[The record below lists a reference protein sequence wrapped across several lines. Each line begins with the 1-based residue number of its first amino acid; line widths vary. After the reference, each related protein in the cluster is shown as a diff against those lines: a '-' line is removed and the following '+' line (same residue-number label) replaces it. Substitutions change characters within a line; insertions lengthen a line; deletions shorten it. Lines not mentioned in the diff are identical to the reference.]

1 MGAPPT
7 AAELRQAADAV
18 PVGQGPSVPAL
29 AAGAQPT
36 AGLLEAVKPTAN
48 LAIQVLPVV
57 AAQQAGHRVPGRAG
71 AACRPGPVVG
81 SAAVDWRVDRLVSRR
96 SKRC

>member
-1 MGAPPT
+1 MQQRRWWLKVGAPPT

-36 AGLLEAVKPTAN
+36 AGRGLLEAVKST
-48 LAIQVLPVV
+48 VLHV
-57 AAQQAGHRVPGRAG
+57 
-71 AACRPGPVVG
+71 
-81 SAAVDWRVDRLVSRR
+81 
-96 SKRC
+96 

>member
-36 AGLLEAVKPTAN
+36 AGLLEAVKLDGFARLEPRGEPSG
-48 LAIQVLPVV
+48 LLRQ
-57 AAQQAGHRVPGRAG
+57 G
-71 AACRPGPVVG
+71 AA
-81 SAAVDWRVDRLVSRR
+81 WRSL
-96 SKRC
+96 